1 MKKSNAYKVGDK
13 VRFLSWKS
21 LLRKAFQLSSFGYG
35 VAVIGFSDMS
45 ENVLTITALPGG
57 EGVEDR

>member
-1 MKKSNAYKVGDK
+1 MKKSIEYKVGDK
-13 VRFLSWKS
+13 IRFFSWKGLYKQA
-21 LLRKAFQLSSFGYG
+21 LLLSAFGYG

-45 ENVLTITALPGG
+45 ENVLTITAVPGG

>member
-1 MKKSNAYKVGDK
+1 MKKSNAYRVGDK

-21 LLRKAFQLSSFGYG
+21 LLKRAFQLSSIGYG

-45 ENVLTITALPGG
+45 DNVLTITAIPGG